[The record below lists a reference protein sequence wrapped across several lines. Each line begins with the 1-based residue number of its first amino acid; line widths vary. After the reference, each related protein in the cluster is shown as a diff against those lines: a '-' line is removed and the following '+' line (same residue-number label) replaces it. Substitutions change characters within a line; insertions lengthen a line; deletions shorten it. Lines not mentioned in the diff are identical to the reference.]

1 MPAGYANIPATV
13 NRLLLARFHRSNSFI
28 DGSRTRR
35 RCYREAVKF
44 RLKHFRDVEI
54 LLFIDQVRLTK
65 GPSWHL
71 VSAGRLCEYP
81 RHRESTPTR
90 SISSVKFVHRRKQD
104 TSPLLSGSSEVSPEA
119 FSRRRILL
127 FIDQVR
133 LTKGPSWH
141 LVSAGRLCEYPRHRE
156 STPTRSISSVKF
168 VHRRKQDTSPLLSGS
183 SEVSPEAFSR
193 RRILLFIG
201 QIRSS
206 TKAGHVAVAIG
217 KQ

>member
-1 MPAGYANIPATV
+1 M
-13 NRLLLARFHRSNSFI
+13 LS
-28 DGSRTRR
+28 GSSEVSPEAFSRR
-35 RCYREAVKF
+35 R
-44 RLKHFRDVEI
+44 I
-54 LLFIDQVRLTK
+54 LLFIGQVRSSTEAGRVAVAIGKQCICCSLAFRVRVLVFIDQVRLTK

-168 VHRRKQDTSPLLSGS
+168 VHRRKQDASPLLSGS
-183 SEVSPEAFSR
+183 SAFVAAS
-193 RRILLFIG
+193 LFACE
-201 QIRSS
+201 SS
-206 TKAGHVAVAIG
+206 SSSIKFD
-217 KQ
+217 